1 MVSARLLTTPPHL
14 IGLDLGGTKLAGG
27 VVTLEPDG
35 AARLLIEERVP
46 TPESSEALVSAM
58 VGMVTHLIGAS
69 PHQPVSVGAGI
80 AGHIGLDGVAVQAA
94 NTPMTVGV
102 DLVTPLVEA
111 CSLPVRIDNDANVV
125 ALAAHRELA
134 PTASALVAVT
144 FGTGIGSSIQG
155 KFSLRAEGPAHLTRV
170 VFLIDGE
177 TMAEDTTPPFRY
189 QFHTDSYS
197 PGAANKKTATI

>member
-102 DLVTPLVEA
+102 DLVTPWWRRAPFPYE
-111 CSLPVRIDNDANVV
+111 STTMPTWLPWRLIANWPPQR
-125 ALAAHRELA
+125 LRWWRSPLA
-134 PTASALVAVT
+134 PASAGDWLW
-144 FGTGIGSSIQG
+144 
-155 KFSLRAEGPAHLTRV
+155 
-170 VFLIDGE
+170 
-177 TMAEDTTPPFRY
+177 
-189 QFHTDSYS
+189 
-197 PGAANKKTATI
+197 AANCGGVRRAWRGSRAT